1 MLATRKQSIRGL
13 RNLGRAAG
21 GQSIVELAL
30 ALPFMVAIVVGSFAV
45 GLLMERQLSSTQL
58 VRHAGKMYAR
68 AVDFDDVNGPARRL
82 MVDAAGAMQL
92 STAKGTCDA
101 DVKTVIYLTQVQITP
116 DTPPGTFANEGQP
129 VMTHRTLLG
138 NSCVDESALGTLPN
152 TIWDPDDPDNPG
164 AVTDPFNESAAV
176 ATVPAALATGLIPGE
191 TVFVV
196 EVIHQP
202 TDLLFPGIVAPERMY
217 NQGFF

>member
-1 MLATRKQSIRGL
+1 MFATHKQSKRGL
-13 RNLGRAAG
+13 RGLGRDAG

-30 ALPFMVAIVVGSFAV
+30 ALPFMILIVIGSFAV

-68 AVDFDDVNGPARRL
+68 AVDFDDINGPARSL
-82 MVDAAGAMQL
+82 MVEAAGEMHL
-92 STAKGTCDA
+92 STSKGTCDA

-116 DTPPGTFANEGQP
+116 DNPPGTFANEGQP
-129 VMTHRTLLG
+129 VMIHRTLLG
-138 NSCVDESALGTLPN
+138 NACVDDSALGTLPS
-152 TIWDPDDPDNPG
+152 TIWDPNDPDNPG
-164 AVTDPFNESAAV
+164 AVSDPFNEAAAV
-176 ATVPAALATGLIPGE
+176 AAVPAALATGLIPGE
-191 TVFVV
+191 TVFVI
-196 EVIHQP
+196 EVIHEP